1 MMMMQSRVTLCIILS
16 VLLCIE
22 TAIAVPA
29 IVWNKSQQSVRG
41 LQDNDEASYYIS
53 NEISVEQMLMSE
65 SSTLNTNTNND
76 LTVIFLLER
85 DSKTGQEV
93 LTSMTPKLHQTL
105 QQPHTTPKQ
114 YSHVSGVESG
124 ANVLKKFQTSST
136 AIRPV
141 LVNFQEWGYKFNH
154 TLASSSSDT
163 EVVMDEVGDA
173 TVVSVSL
180 PPRSMPNQATIKA
193 TKRQRLMEASNFVIV
208 TVPHSIPVEVLDETL
223 YQTIQSLP
231 EQTIVLTSVRS
242 VEEVKYERH
251 LAMKRQ
257 LLDKAIIV
265 DGTKAQ
271 TSTDPYHRRLD
282 QQDGNNNNN
291 NDDMSGVYY
300 VQMTPNILAG
310 LLFFGL
316 FIVITMIGIS
326 CMNMITGQDV
336 YVSTMPSIGREA

>member
-1 MMMMQSRVTLCIILS
+1 
-16 VLLCIE
+16 
-22 TAIAVPA
+22 
-29 IVWNKSQQSVRG
+29 
-41 LQDNDEASYYIS
+41 
-53 NEISVEQMLMSE
+53 
-65 SSTLNTNTNND
+65 
-76 LTVIFLLER
+76 
-85 DSKTGQEV
+85 
-93 LTSMTPKLHQTL
+93 
-105 QQPHTTPKQ
+105 
-114 YSHVSGVESG
+114 
-124 ANVLKKFQTSST
+124 
-136 AIRPV
+136 
-141 LVNFQEWGYKFNH
+141 
-154 TLASSSSDT
+154 
-163 EVVMDEVGDA
+163 MDEVGDA

-271 TSTDPYHRRLD
+271 TSTDSYHRRLD
-282 QQDGNNNNN
+282 EQDGNNNN